1 MKFLRKEPQNFT
13 YRHFPSVTVINMEM
27 NKIPSTCEEGEG
39 RSKAYFEPYQTSTM
53 KRSL

>member
-13 YRHFPSVTVINMEM
+13 DRHFPSVTVINMEM

-39 RSKAYFEPYQTSTM
+39 TFK
-53 KRSL
+53 SLF